1 MHAKTRLQKESNH
14 FGKSLRHCRASLVPF
29 PKGRREAAPS
39 RDIGGCVPQWRIW
52 RISSGATLTATPN
65 VKVGSAG
72 LRRRAAWRGFC
83 GGSPKAERFRVCK
96 RAGTARGRGRL
107 LHSCPSAP
115 YARAVPASPVEEHGR
130 RVCAWTFLVSME
142 HAVPGSV
149 WSKAGWGA
157 GVEAQASLRS
167 PGRNAGVLPC
177 SVLRR
182 PTHIKKCLSMN
193 GDEMFRNTRT
203 GRATVQ
209 RGLECRLE

>member
-29 PKGRREAAPS
+29 RKGRREASPS
-39 RDIGGCVPQWRIW
+39 RHSGGCVPQWRIW

-65 VKVGSAG
+65 VKVVSAG

-83 GGSPKAERFRVCK
+83 GGSPKAERFRVFK
-96 RAGTARGRGRL
+96 RAGTASGRGRL

-149 WSKAGWGA
+149 WSKAGGGQEWRRRRA
-157 GVEAQASLRS
+157 CAA
-167 PGRNAGVLPC
+167 PGGTLGSCPV
-177 SVLRR
+177 VLRR

-203 GRATVQ
+203 GRQ
-209 RGLECRLE
+209 RGLE